1 MSDRSFPFS
10 PRSTATLEVGDLIA
24 VPREPSGWA
33 CLQVADLN
41 RRGPGAR
48 TTFVAG
54 VLRWRGEGWPCSMS
68 PRRTSC
74 WGTVRPASG
83 RWVTP
88 RISSPRARQPAQRP
102 DRRMAPFTIR
112 LRAGSGTSGSRDRS
126 VTWDEEGSLTIVRA
140 ATLDVFLVRV
150 VGAEV
155 STGQTLTGLDR
166 WRSGRA
172 GGT

>member
-54 VLRWRGEGWPCSMS
+54 VLPWRGEEPPTRDDVIGLGSLEQGLVSVEIFTEGGLRVVDRGEVVPNLS
-68 PRRTSC
+68 PSNFRSYEV
-74 WGTVRPASG
+74 GTVHKVWGWRTAM
-83 RWVTP
+83 RK
-88 RISSPRARQPAQRP
+88 AQE
-102 DRRMAPFTIR
+102 AC
-112 LRAGSGTSGSRDRS
+112 
-126 VTWDEEGSLTIVRA
+126 
-140 ATLDVFLVRV
+140 
-150 VGAEV
+150 
-155 STGQTLTGLDR
+155 
-166 WRSGRA
+166 
-172 GGT
+172 